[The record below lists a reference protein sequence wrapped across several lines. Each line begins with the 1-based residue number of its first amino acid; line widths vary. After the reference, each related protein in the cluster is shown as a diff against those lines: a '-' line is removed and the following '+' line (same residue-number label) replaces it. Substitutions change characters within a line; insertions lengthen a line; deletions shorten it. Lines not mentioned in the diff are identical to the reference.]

1 MAAGRRG
8 RSSILLSSVPLQ
20 MQFRLSGIY
29 YPFYFLVSLLVIFYK
44 MHLFAYPPGYW
55 AVDVILLCTMGVL
68 EALRLYLGAK
78 GNLTEEETLL
88 GGSLL
93 LTVAN
98 TFLSLYFLLWA
109 TFVLRIDVLLNGALL
124 ALYGLEGLLQ
134 AVTIAAFVS

>member
-1 MAAGRRG
+1 
-8 RSSILLSSVPLQ
+8 

-29 YPFYFLVSLLVIFYK
+29 YPVYFLVSLLVTFYK
-44 MHLFAYPPGYW
+44 TRLFTYPPAYW
-55 AVDVILLCTMGVL
+55 AADVLLLCSMGGL
-68 EALRLYLGAK
+68 EALRLYLGTK

-88 GGSLL
+88 GASLL

-98 TFLSLYFLLWA
+98 AFLSLYFLLWA
-109 TFVLRIDVLLNGALL
+109 TFVLRIDILLNGALL